1 MHNHKNR
8 LILFNMSFF
17 NEFINFF
24 KVDDLSGK
32 ISVSMVVGLGAVI
45 VGDVRVIE
53 ISPENILL
61 QSKRQSVNVVGES
74 LEISSLSKGE
84 ILIEG
89 NVSKV
94 DCL

>member
-1 MHNHKNR
+1 
-8 LILFNMSFF
+8 MSFF

-24 KVDDLSGK
+24 KVDDMSGK

-53 ISPENILL
+53 ISAQNILL
-61 QSKRQSVNVVGES
+61 QSKRQSVNVVGDS

-94 DCL
+94 DCV

>member
-1 MHNHKNR
+1 M
-8 LILFNMSFF
+8 FNMSFF

-24 KVDDLSGK
+24 IVDDMSGK
-32 ISVSMVVGLGAVI
+32 ISVSMVVGIGAVI

-53 ISPENILL
+53 ISAQNILL
-61 QSKRQSVNVVGES
+61 QSKRQSVNVVGDS

-94 DCL
+94 DCV

>member
-1 MHNHKNR
+1 
-8 LILFNMSFF
+8 MSFF

-94 DCL
+94 DCV

>member
-1 MHNHKNR
+1 MHKYKKR

-17 NEFINFF
+17 NEFVNFF
-24 KVDDLSGK
+24 KVDDMSGK

-53 ISPENILL
+53 ISGENILL
-61 QSKRQSVNVVGES
+61 QSKKQSVNVVGES

-89 NVSKV
+89 NVFKV
-94 DCL
+94 DCV

>member
-1 MHNHKNR
+1 
-8 LILFNMSFF
+8 MSFF
-17 NEFINFF
+17 NEFVNFF
-24 KVDDLSGK
+24 KVDDMSGK

-53 ISPENILL
+53 ISGENILL
-61 QSKRQSVNVVGES
+61 QSKKQSVNVVGES

-89 NVSKV
+89 NVFKV
-94 DCL
+94 DCV

>member
-1 MHNHKNR
+1 
-8 LILFNMSFF
+8 MSFF
-17 NEFINFF
+17 NEFVNFF
-24 KVDDLSGK
+24 KVDDMSGK

-53 ISPENILL
+53 ISGENILL
-61 QSKRQSVNVVGES
+61 QSKKQSVNVVGES

-89 NVSKV
+89 NVFKV
-94 DCL
+94 DCVWAQN

>member
-1 MHNHKNR
+1 
-8 LILFNMSFF
+8 MSFF

-24 KVDDLSGK
+24 KVDDMSGK
-32 ISVSMVVGLGAVI
+32 ISVSMVVGIGAVI

-53 ISPENILL
+53 ISAQNILL
-61 QSKRQSVNVVGES
+61 QSKRQSVNVVGDS

-94 DCL
+94 DCV

>member
-94 DCL
+94 DCV

>member
-1 MHNHKNR
+1 M
-8 LILFNMSFF
+8 FNMSFF

-24 KVDDLSGK
+24 KVDDMSGK
-32 ISVSMVVGLGAVI
+32 ISVSMVVGLGAVG

-53 ISPENILL
+53 ISAQNILL
-61 QSKRQSVNVVGES
+61 QSKRQSVNVVGDS

-94 DCL
+94 DCV

>member
-1 MHNHKNR
+1 M
-8 LILFNMSFF
+8 FNMSFF

-24 KVDDLSGK
+24 KVDDMSGK
-32 ISVSMVVGLGAVI
+32 ISVSMVVGIGAVI

-53 ISPENILL
+53 ISAQNILL
-61 QSKRQSVNVVGES
+61 QSKRQSVNVVGDS

-94 DCL
+94 DCV

>member
-1 MHNHKNR
+1 M
-8 LILFNMSFF
+8 FNMSFF

-24 KVDDLSGK
+24 KVDDMSGK
-32 ISVSMVVGLGAVI
+32 ISVSMVVGIGAVI

-53 ISPENILL
+53 ISAQNILL
-61 QSKRQSVNVVGES
+61 QSKRQSVNVVGDG

-94 DCL
+94 DCV

>member
-1 MHNHKNR
+1 
-8 LILFNMSFF
+8 MSFF

-24 KVDDLSGK
+24 KVDDMSGK
-32 ISVSMVVGLGAVI
+32 ISVSMVVGLGAVV

-53 ISPENILL
+53 ISAQNILL
-61 QSKRQSVNVVGES
+61 QSKRQSVNVVGDS

-94 DCL
+94 DCV